1 MVEDIKIEEV
11 EEEATKEVE
20 VAVTAEEE
28 EEEGTGT
35 VVAGDTQVEGE
46 VATRA
51 AEVEVRS
58 NFLYSLVEMSSSEF
72 F

>member
-20 VAVTAEEE
+20 VAVTAEE

-58 NFLYSLVEMSSSEF
+58 NFLYTLVEMSSSEF

>member
-20 VAVTAEEE
+20 VAVTAE

>member
-20 VAVTAEEE
+20 VAVTAEE